1 MTRVD
6 LLEEAATA
14 LFDRPVR
21 SAFTAAGVVLGV
33 AALISAYGLAET
45 AGDQIIR
52 RFDDLAAR
60 EVIVSPQVAED
71 GTVKTPLPWD
81 AEEKVAWLNGVNA
94 AGTMLKLDTVSVSSR
109 PNGPTAQADL
119 IEASPGYFRA
129 TLSKLGS
136 GRWFDHGHLARA
148 ERVAVVGRGLAERL
162 DLATVDS
169 LPAVFVG
176 DAPHSVV
183 GVLSE
188 SERAPHLLSA
198 VVVPQRP
205 GGRKAGAGPGSL
217 HIDTVP
223 GAGRLISA
231 QAPLALAEGRR
242 DVFEVQLPPDPVA
255 VRAGVADDVQSLLFV
270 LAVITLTISGLGIA
284 NITLISVVERTGEIG
299 LRRALG
305 AERRAIAT
313 QFLLEST
320 AIGMTG
326 GITGAAVGAS
336 IVSAT
341 AMAQGW
347 APILSPSVISGG
359 VLAGSMIGL
368 AAGAYPAWRAAGI
381 EPIAALRV
389 DQ

>member
-1 MTRVD
+1 
-6 LLEEAATA
+6 
-14 LFDRPVR
+14 
-21 SAFTAAGVVLGV
+21 
-33 AALISAYGLAET
+33 
-45 AGDQIIR
+45 
-52 RFDDLAAR
+52 
-60 EVIVSPQVAED
+60 
-71 GTVKTPLPWD
+71 
-81 AEEKVAWLNGVNA
+81 
-94 AGTMLKLDTVSVSSR
+94 
-109 PNGPTAQADL
+109 
-119 IEASPGYFRA
+119 
-129 TLSKLGS
+129 
-136 GRWFDHGHLARA
+136 
-148 ERVAVVGRGLAERL
+148 
-162 DLATVDS
+162 
-169 LPAVFVG
+169 
-176 DAPHSVV
+176 VV

-205 GGRKAGAGPGSL
+205 DERKAGAGPDSL

-242 DVFEVQLPPDPVA
+242 DAFEVQLPPDPVE

-305 AERRAIAT
+305 AERRAIAM

-347 APILSPSVISGG
+347 TPILSPSVISGG

-381 EPIAALRV
+381 EPITALRV